1 LLNYTMQYCMH
12 MHILYI
18 QKSHSNSYT
27 LFLTLQKIGYAHFA
41 QAQLCEG
48 QPINYFRGDI

>member
-1 LLNYTMQYCMH
+1 MH